1 MLRLVEDSFSGNIK
15 GSLDRVMY
23 EKRRIRFP
31 RRSGGNVK
39 SCLMSAL
46 LLCLSVSALAGG
58 SEYKANRQ
66 IEKAI
71 NVLNEIMNA
80 PDKSIPRDLLNKAVC
95 VGIVPSEL
103 RFAIGFGG
111 TYGRGMLVCR
121 RNGNGSWG
129 GPSLFFLGGGHF
141 GFQLS
146 GRATDV
152 VFLVMN
158 ASGAKKLLSSKV
170 RIGAAASAADVQLQ
184 AEILTYSRS
193 RGLFASVS
201 LAGAVLKQD
210 VKGNKTLYGR
220 EVSPKD
226 ILINGT
232 VPPPAAARSLDRV
245 LIRYSP
251 HGGQPFSV

>member
-1 MLRLVEDSFSGNIK
+1 
-15 GSLDRVMY
+15 
-23 EKRRIRFP
+23 
-31 RRSGGNVK
+31 VK
-39 SCLMSAL
+39 SYLISAL
-46 LLCLSVSALAGG
+46 LLCLSVSELAGG

-66 IEKAI
+66 IEKAT

-80 PDKSIPRDLLNKAVC
+80 PDKSIPRNLLDKAVC

-121 RNGNGSWG
+121 RNGNGPWG
-129 GPSLFFLGGGHF
+129 GPSLFFLGGGNF
-141 GFQLS
+141 GFQLG

-158 ASGAKKLLSSKV
+158 ASGARKLLSSRVK
-170 RIGAAASAADVQLQ
+170 IGVDASAAAGPVGREAAAATDVQLQ

-193 RGLFASVS
+193 RGLFAGVS

-232 VPPPAAARSLDRV
+232 VPPPAAARELDHV
-245 LIRYSP
+245 LTRYSP
-251 HGGQPFSV
+251 RGGQPFSI

>member
-129 GPSLFFLGGGHF
+129 GPSLFFLGGGNF
-141 GFQLS
+141 GKLAGLS
-146 GRATDV
+146 GGPCRPAVAALRSQGPRAVYTRRRPDTPRSG
-152 VFLVMN
+152 LVR
-158 ASGAKKLLSSKV
+158 SG
-170 RIGAAASAADVQLQ
+170 RTTADKQCGSDRYGIRAYRPSRCRSLQ
-184 AEILTYSRS
+184 PRCRRRCNPAYSRH
-193 RGLFASVS
+193 RNGPS
-201 LAGAVLKQD
+201 L
-210 VKGNKTLYGR
+210 R
-220 EVSPKD
+220 
-226 ILINGT
+226 
-232 VPPPAAARSLDRV
+232 
-245 LIRYSP
+245 
-251 HGGQPFSV
+251 

>member
-95 VGIVPSEL
+95 VGIV
-103 RFAIGFGG
+103 
-111 TYGRGMLVCR
+111 
-121 RNGNGSWG
+121 
-129 GPSLFFLGGGHF
+129 
-141 GFQLS
+141 GFQLG

-170 RIGAAASAADVQLQ
+170 RIGADASAAAGPVGREAAAATDVQLQ

-193 RGLFASVS
+193 RGLFAGVS